1 MTRTGAI
8 LRFATIA
15 SLLGT
20 TAIAVTAAL
29 GR

>member
-8 LRFATIA
+8 LRFAAIA
-15 SLLGT
+15 TLLGM
-20 TAIAVTAAL
+20 TATAAMVAL

>member
-8 LRFATIA
+8 LRFATIT

-20 TAIAVTAAL
+20 TVIAVTTAL

>member
-20 TAIAVTAAL
+20 MAIAVTTAL

>member
-15 SLLGT
+15 SLLGMT
-20 TAIAVTAAL
+20 VVAATVAL